1 MKILH
6 RDTLWLKISP
16 KISLQNGVNMTSS
29 LTKII
34 IIWNSICDQMDDVF
48 LSAGQNSYYRHRPEN
63 ELSRPEV
70 NSRFLL
76 GRGALALKA
85 SIFESWPR
93 VWEAF
98 FSLWRI
104 EFSFFFKSVLVQLRL
119 HLCKFP
125 PLKSI
130 ILFVELFLTCDKNVQ
145 IHGHSYHGLTRDN
158 NVQIRIFLSWVWT
171 FLSWV

>member
-104 EFSFFFKSVLVQLRL
+104 EFSFFFQVS
-119 HLCKFP
+119 FSPTP
-125 PLKSI
+125 PAFMQISPI
-130 ILFVELFLTCDKNVQ
+130 EINNFVCWAFFNL
-145 IHGHSYHGLTRDN
+145 
-158 NVQIRIFLSWVWT
+158 W
-171 FLSWV
+171 